1 LANTRP
7 HSGSRRNQPQGIK
20 VSGIW
25 CGDIFQICTAWRSA
39 DDSQRHG
46 GVGCM
51 HVGSSAPHAISPHAY
66 HGSRRSSGVHV
77 VPSCFHARNGS
88 CFLRFFSNGKTSS
101 KHKATEDCTTVSSF
115 IHERTQ
121 QNEKKISTHGKR
133 NGSGR
138 GRARRAGKKWLAGS
152 RLAATGHEEK
162 GSTQG
167 RAHEQGDSLAARPWL
182 LRLQPRG
189 VGHDEACRGTQV
201 AWQHDG
207 WQGARC
213 SSAARRRLRIGGRED
228 TK

>member
-1 LANTRP
+1 
-7 HSGSRRNQPQGIK
+7 
-20 VSGIW
+20 
-25 CGDIFQICTAWRSA
+25 
-39 DDSQRHG
+39 
-46 GVGCM
+46 M

-66 HGSRRSSGVHV
+66 HGSRHSSGVHV

-121 QNEKKISTHGKR
+121 QNEKKISTHGKEMV
-133 NGSGR
+133 
-138 GRARRAGKKWLAGS
+138 LAGAELAGQERS
-152 RLAATGHEEK
+152 GSPDRGLPEQRLPSTTGHEEK

-207 WQGARC
+207 WQGARY
-213 SSAARRRLRIGGRED
+213 SSVARRQLQIGGRED